1 MTFYASH
8 TRELRV
14 LIVDDFAPMCEL
26 VGRSLV
32 SLGISSISMAA
43 GAVDAVQQIKEGAH
57 FDLIIADWNMPN
69 MTGLELLQYVRSE
82 QKLKDTPFLM
92 ITAEATKQNL
102 IDAVKAGVSQYIV
115 KPFTPAALEEKIE
128 AILPK

>member
-1 MTFYASH
+1 
-8 TRELRV
+8 
-14 LIVDDFAPMCEL
+14 
-26 VGRSLV
+26 
-32 SLGISSISMAA
+32 
-43 GAVDAVQQIKEGAH
+43 
-57 FDLIIADWNMPN
+57 
-69 MTGLELLQYVRSE
+69 
-82 QKLKDTPFLM
+82 M

>member
-14 LIVDDFAPMCEL
+14 LIVDDFAPMREL
-26 VGRSLV
+26 VGRSLA

-43 GAVDAVQQIKEGAH
+43 GAVDAVQQMKHGEH

-69 MTGLELLQYVRSE
+69 MTGLELLQYIRSE

>member
-1 MTFYASH
+1 MTFCTSQH
-8 TRELRV
+8 RELRV
-14 LIVDDFAPMCEL
+14 LIVDDFAPMREL
-26 VGRSLV
+26 VGRSLA

-43 GAVDAVQQIKEGAH
+43 GGVDAVQQIKDGEQ

-82 QKLKDTPFLM
+82 QELKDTPFLM

-128 AILPK
+128 AIIPK